1 MAETYTHVA
10 WIHATNHREANA
22 RIDTI
27 LDYAY
32 NTWGIGTST
41 KARDRLTTLLDD
53 NTLAVSNSGSM
64 LIAVTRL
71 DDAERDGSNPRAY
84 AREQFADP
92 ATKHLIVPSMANMDS
107 EYVTDALRHGVD
119 VHTPDTGVVFRGD
132 GGEPEPAVQQAVR
145 TLCGD
150 ARDADTLIEGIP
162 HKGGRPP
169 IGTRVEHGYLRAADD
184 YRDVC
189 IVLQDV
195 RDGRTAKTDAASKLG
210 CARKTID
217 NALNRELLYQLD

>member
-1 MAETYTHVA
+1 MAETYSHVA

-27 LDYAY
+27 LDYAHE
-32 NTWGIGTST
+32 TWGIETSI
-41 KARDRLTTLLDD
+41 KARDRLTNLLDD

-64 LIAVTRL
+64 LTAVTRL
-71 DDAERDGSNPRAY
+71 DADRDGPNPRAY
-84 AREQFADP
+84 AREQFDDP
-92 ATKHLIVPSMANMDS
+92 ETKHLTVPSMANMDA

-119 VHTPDTGVVFRGD
+119 VHTPDTGVVLRGD
-132 GGEPEPAVQQAVR
+132 GGEPEPAVQQAIY

-150 ARDADTLIEGIP
+150 ASDADTLIEGIP
-162 HKGGRPP
+162 HRGGRPP
-169 IGTRVEHGYLRAADD
+169 IGTKVENGYLRAADD